1 MTKGITSAFM
11 KEARA
16 MIHSASFKPQW
27 TVTMTRAQY
36 ERSKEMID
44 DYKKSDKHLRIYI
57 IG

>member
-16 MIHSASFKPQW
+16 MFYSASFNPEW
-27 TVTMTRAQY
+27 TVTLTRAQY
-36 ERSKEMID
+36 ERSKEMIEA
-44 DYKKSDKHLRIYI
+44 YKKSDKHLRIYI